1 MNKENSIFKG
11 DRYLWG
17 IYFMLCIISIIEIY
31 SSSSYLTRYGG
42 NFLRPAM
49 RQIGLVIFGVTLV
62 VCMHNIHYK
71 WSKLLMLLLTLITPP
86 LLIWAGFLGRWLDF
100 GFSVQPS
107 ELAKLWVIL
116 LLAFILAKWQDLER
130 HGAGT
135 KAFKY
140 SLVVTG
146 ITCLFI
152 VKDNLSTALLVGV
165 VSFCMMIIAKVEGKK
180 LLSLA
185 AVVMAAVVVLLSVSV
200 MVYKYEEA
208 EKKPFPVLGKTRM
221 ATWGGRCARFFE
233 SNDKKAYEEAIVDD
247 NYQEQH
253 AYMAVANSKGVGVWP
268 GNSRARDFLPE
279 AYSDFIY
286 AIIIEETG
294 ILGGI
299 FVMALYISLL
309 LRAGAIARR
318 CDKAYPAFLITGL
331 ATMIAFQ
338 ALINMG
344 VSVGLFPVTG
354 QPLPLVSRGGSSFVV
369 ISAYFGIMLSISR
382 FAKQTGK
389 EEITDTLMEEDS
401 DISAPNPVQK
411 INEYDESTD

>member
-86 LLIWAGFLGRWLDF
+86 LLIWAFFLGRWLDF

>member
-1 MNKENSIFKG
+1 MSKENPIFKG

-49 RQIGLVIFGVTLV
+49 RQIEFVIGGVILV
-62 VCMHNIHYK
+62 VFMHNFHYK
-71 WSKLLMLLLTLITPP
+71 WSKALMLLLTLITPP
-86 LLIWAGFLGRWLDF
+86 LLLCSFFFGRWLDF

-107 ELAKLWVIL
+107 EFAKLWVIL
-116 LLAFILAKWQDLER
+116 LLAFFLAKWQDPER

-140 SLVVTG
+140 SLIVTG
-146 ITCLFI
+146 ITCLLI

-180 LLSLA
+180 LLLLA
-185 AVVMAAVVVLLSVSV
+185 AIVMAAVVVLLSVSV

-253 AYMAVANSKGVGVWP
+253 AYMAVANSKGIGVWP

-354 QPLPLVSRGGSSFVV
+354 QPLPLVSRGGSSFWA

-382 FAKQTGK
+382 FVKQTGT
-389 EEITDTLMEEDS
+389 EEDAGTPMEEDN
-401 DISAPNPVQK
+401 DISAPNPIQK
-411 INEYDESTD
+411 IDEYDESTD